1 MLRKNAKIELLK
13 RVPLFERC
21 SQRELAQIAALA
33 DELDLPAARNLTS
46 EGAGGFEFI
55 VLVQGEADVVR
66 KGRVVNKLG
75 PGDFV
80 GEIALVSGRPRTATV
95 KTRGP
100 SRILVLTASGFRT
113 LMHDVPSIQDKVL
126 AAVTA
131 QAPGR
136 VAASSGAG
144 RAARARAR
152 GTSARRARA
161 RAACRAC
168 RRLRAP

>member
-21 SQRELAQIAALA
+21 SRRELGQIAMLA
-33 DELDLPAARNLTS
+33 DELDLPSARDLTR

-55 VLVQGEADVVR
+55 ILVEGKADVVR
-66 KGRVVNKLG
+66 GVRVVNELG

-80 GEIALVSGRPRTATV
+80 GEIALVSGKPRTATV

-100 SRILVLTASGFRT
+100 ARVLVITASGFRT
-113 LMHDVPSIQDKVL
+113 LMHDVPSIKDKVL

-131 QAPGR
+131 RIPDE
-136 VAASSGAG
+136 
-144 RAARARAR
+144 
-152 GTSARRARA
+152 
-161 RAACRAC
+161 
-168 RRLRAP
+168 

>member
-21 SQRELAQIAALA
+21 SRRELGQIAMLA
-33 DELDLPAARNLTS
+33 DELDLPSARDLTR

-55 VLVQGEADVVR
+55 ILVEGEADVVR
-66 KGRVVNKLG
+66 GVRVVNQLG

-80 GEIALVSGRPRTATV
+80 GEIALVSGKPRTATV

-100 SRILVLTASGFRT
+100 ARVLVITASGFRT
-113 LMHDVPSIQDKVL
+113 LMHDVPSIKDKVL

-131 QAPGR
+131 RIPDE
-136 VAASSGAG
+136 
-144 RAARARAR
+144 
-152 GTSARRARA
+152 
-161 RAACRAC
+161 
-168 RRLRAP
+168 

>member
-21 SQRELAQIAALA
+21 SRRELGQIAMLA
-33 DELDLPAARNLTS
+33 DELDLPSARDLTR

-55 VLVQGEADVVR
+55 ILLEGEADVVR
-66 KGRVVNKLG
+66 GVRVVNELG

-80 GEIALVSGRPRTATV
+80 GEIALVSGKPRTATV

-100 SRILVLTASGFRT
+100 ARVLVITASGFRT
-113 LMHDVPSIQDKVL
+113 LMHDVPSIKDKVL

-131 QAPGR
+131 RIPDE
-136 VAASSGAG
+136 
-144 RAARARAR
+144 
-152 GTSARRARA
+152 
-161 RAACRAC
+161 
-168 RRLRAP
+168 